1 WNDHIRNVPFKSPP
15 VPMSVEESIRYCEPV
30 CRDFHGWNL
39 RVMDP
44 WSPSKHGVVESR
56 HQVFNDITDFPFED
70 GVAGEWPYK
79 PPIHKNPGEFSTTQ
93 NGIIDYW
100 ETLAALSDLQ
110 CQPLSI
116 IRLSEPISN
125 PFNPNSTHARTSDI
139 STSGLSDDFTNP
151 TPASLAADLSHYRDL
166 FSKLRFSYLEQ
177 VTKEKFLRAIV
188 GDPPLIIENAEN
200 VELES
205 QLKEVKVVLK
215 EQKEHVASMV
225 QELERKGRALAG
237 RYEQVA
243 LQTELLGH
251 LPGEIQG
258 LEGRISKLRE
268 DNKGNM
274 DGMGGGLGLDKVLEL
289 TRDKERQREEVEREL
304 KALQREMPGKG
315 RELERLADEL
325 KGLEREKQKAVE
337 GAREAV
343 KSRKSGGAVGD
354 GLEMRGRW
362 LKGCDEGLRGLLD
375 VGA

>member
-1 WNDHIRNVPFKSPP
+1 
-15 VPMSVEESIRYCEPV
+15 
-30 CRDFHGWNL
+30 
-39 RVMDP
+39 
-44 WSPSKHGVVESR
+44 
-56 HQVFNDITDFPFED
+56 
-70 GVAGEWPYK
+70 
-79 PPIHKNPGEFSTTQ
+79 
-93 NGIIDYW
+93 
-100 ETLAALSDLQ
+100 
-110 CQPLSI
+110 
-116 IRLSEPISN
+116 
-125 PFNPNSTHARTSDI
+125 
-139 STSGLSDDFTNP
+139 
-151 TPASLAADLSHYRDL
+151 
-166 FSKLRFSYLEQ
+166 

-215 EQKEHVASMV
+215 EQKEHVARMV

-251 LPGEIQG
+251 LPEEIQG
-258 LEGRISKLRE
+258 LEARIRKLRE

-274 DGMGGGLGLDKVLEL
+274 DGMGGGLGLDKVVEL

-325 KGLEREKQKAVE
+325 KGLEREKEKAVE

-354 GLEMRGRW
+354 GLETRGRW
-362 LKGCDEGLRGLLD
+362 LKGCDEGLRGLLG